1 MIQSYE
7 YKSKIANIIAF
18 LAGLITYMGR
28 DMLAQIL
35 PKELAYLAPFIVT
48 LAGYILVQ
56 STENTRVEKAEKI
69 AIEDYEAQAN
79 GNPEDIKRASLY
91 NSRNANPIKSD
102 TQGLNGRGFMA
113 SLFSRKK

>member
-35 PKELAYLAPFIVT
+35 PKEIAYLAPFIVT
-48 LAGYILVQ
+48 LAGYILAQ
-56 STENTRVEKAEKI
+56 KTENIRVDVAQQRAVEKYQQSYMTPDTGVDEI
-69 AIEDYEAQAN
+69 A
-79 GNPEDIKRASLY
+79 
-91 NSRNANPIKSD
+91 
-102 TQGLNGRGFMA
+102 
-113 SLFSRKK
+113 

>member
-48 LAGYILVQ
+48 LAGYILAQ
-56 STENTRVEKAEKI
+56 KTENIRVDVAQQRAVEKYQQSYMTPDTGVDEI
-69 AIEDYEAQAN
+69 A
-79 GNPEDIKRASLY
+79 
-91 NSRNANPIKSD
+91 
-102 TQGLNGRGFMA
+102 
-113 SLFSRKK
+113 